1 MTTTILNTKIEEVEN
16 KVLHHPKYPTE
27 FITLTT
33 ENFAARLKLANLL
46 RKTDFDNEL
55 INFDRKIFRSSKK
68 KQKKLNSQATNGYSL
83 YRS

>member
-16 KVLHHPKYPTE
+16 KVLGHPKYTTTE

-46 RKTDFDNEL
+46 RKTDFDNKQ
-55 INFDRKIFRSSKK
+55 ISFDRKIFRSSKK
-68 KQKKLNSQATNGYSL
+68 IKQNKKKTK
-83 YRS
+83 

>member
-46 RKTDFDNEL
+46 RKTDFDNKL
-55 INFDRKIFRSSKK
+55 RNFDRKIFRSSKK
-68 KQKKLNSQATNGYSL
+68 KTNKKTKQSSNKWVFFI
-83 YRS
+83 